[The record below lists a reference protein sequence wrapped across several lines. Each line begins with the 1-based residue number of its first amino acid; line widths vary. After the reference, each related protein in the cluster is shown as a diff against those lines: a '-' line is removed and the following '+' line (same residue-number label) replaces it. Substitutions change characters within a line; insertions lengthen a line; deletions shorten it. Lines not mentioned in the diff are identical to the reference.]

1 MTKKGQ
7 LLIESLVAISVLIIG
22 FLGIFGLLSRSL
34 SLNNVISSQYIASNL
49 AAEGIE
55 VVKNLIDHNFIQ
67 YRAWNEGI
75 SAGFYEISF
84 DSQNLEPNQ
93 NRFLLFNSSANTY
106 NYQNGQPT
114 FYKRLIEIQNITPDE
129 IRVKSTV
136 GWRIRGGSYLVN
148 LEDHFFN
155 WRPYEE

>member
-55 VVKNLIDHNFIQ
+55 VVKNLIDANFIQ
-67 YRAWNEGI
+67 NLPWNSGI
-75 SAGFYEISF
+75 TDGSYGVS
-84 DSQNLEPNQ
+84 
-93 NRFLLFNSSANTY
+93 FNSTSLNDLQDQFLNLTPNNLYSYEA
-106 NYQNGQPT
+106 GQPT
-114 FYKRLIEIQNITPDE
+114 PYKRDIVIVNKGDEIQVNSIVT
-129 IRVKSTV
+129 
-136 GWRIRGGSYLVN
+136 WQIRGGSYSIT

-155 WRPYEE
+155 WRPQ